1 MSLSSCISRINKT
14 TISELSNALKLRG
27 KNRIAGVMVS
37 VFAMIT
43 VDNGLE
49 LLIKPNN
56 VKLICIATTWF

>member
-27 KNRIAGVMVS
+27 ENRIAGVMVS